1 MKQLAI
7 IMLFI
12 SIFAL
17 FSCESIH
24 KNEILPDVD
33 KENIEH
39 TINDYLTTRY
49 DKVTALNVL
58 DRIEQQKQFLC
69 SDCELGFNSE
79 SVKKYFDDYQ
89 SETVILYATV
99 DINDT
104 IESITPADVEVAVA
118 YYPAEREK
126 AYIAIY
132 KYDINVIH
140 DNGTYYITE
149 INNTDTIYVDTYG
162 QDIHICD
169 KKIIA
174 IGDFEFNLESEE

>member
-1 MKQLAI
+1 MKKLAI

-17 FSCESIH
+17 FSCESIPE
-24 KNEILPDVD
+24 NEILHDVD

-89 SETVILYATV
+89 SETVILYAKV
-99 DINDT
+99 NVNDT
-104 IESITPADVEVAVA
+104 IESITPTDVEVAVA

-132 KYDINVIH
+132 NYVFNVILNN
-140 DNGTYYITE
+140 DIYYITE
-149 INNTDTIYVDTYG
+149 IKAEDTTYIDTYG
-162 QDIHICD
+162 QDVHISGN
-169 KKIIA
+169 KIVA
-174 IGDFEFNLESEE
+174 IGDFDFEME